1 MKEKT
6 LTIKKIEWLGY
17 TQEGRVK
24 HVIHADNTNQFLDR
38 LVRLVK
44 EPKNEW
50 GASFRQRLMLKLM
63 LSDNKRTDD
72 YDKVSQLMP
81 NILPTDDIIIQFLK
95 SEIETGKHQTVE
107 VSHDKKEWFVVP
119 NECEI
124 HWSDN
129 CFQVQVNNEG

>member
-1 MKEKT
+1 MTEN
-6 LTIKKIEWLGY
+6 LLSIRKIEWRGY
-17 TQEGRVK
+17 TQGGLVK
-24 HVIHADNTNQFLDR
+24 YTIYADDTNQFFTR
-38 LVRLVK
+38 LVRLAK
-44 EPKNEW
+44 DPKNEW

-72 YDKVSQLMP
+72 YNKVSQLMP
-81 NILPTDDIIIQFLK
+81 NILPTDDVIIQFLK